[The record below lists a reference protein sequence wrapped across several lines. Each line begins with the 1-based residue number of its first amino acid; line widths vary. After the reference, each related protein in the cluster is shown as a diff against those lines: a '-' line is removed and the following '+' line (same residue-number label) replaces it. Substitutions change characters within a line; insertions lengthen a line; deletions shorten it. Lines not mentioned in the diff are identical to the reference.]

1 MASPFVYEAPVRRA
15 DLIDREDEA
24 ALLLDRLLDSRNSRL
39 EAPRRYGKTSLLLKV
54 LDDCGDAGVV
64 PVYVNFLGVLTTAD
78 IADRIERAYR
88 EQLDS
93 PLRRWFTGLARTLR
107 PTLKAGGPLPV
118 GAELT
123 LSPADGGLLDRL
135 SVPRRLL
142 EKHGKRCAIVFDEFQ
157 DVLRAGEQVDAV
169 IRSELER
176 QGDAAAYVFS
186 GSHPGMMRELFGDRR
201 RAFFAQAGLVELGPL
216 DEGDLAEHVGARFA
230 AQRRD
235 AGEAL
240 DALLDLCG
248 GHPQRAMLLA
258 HHLFER
264 TPPAGTAD
272 SDTWSAALLDA
283 VREVDGEIHAAWRSL
298 TATQQRLV
306 STIADGTVGLASRE
320 ALARYGLA
328 KSGAHRQ
335 ALERLEGD
343 GHLVRSTATAS
354 GWQIVDPL
362 FALWLRSGRAWP
374 IGS

>member
-1 MASPFVYEAPVRRA
+1 MASPFVYEEPVGRA
-15 DLIDREDEA
+15 DLIDREREA
-24 ALLLDRLLDSRNSRL
+24 ALLLDRLLDGRNSRL

-54 LDDCGDAGVV
+54 LDDCGDAGIV

-78 IADRIERAYR
+78 IAERIERAYR

-123 LSPADGGLLDRL
+123 LSTADGGLLDRL

-157 DVLRAGEQVDAV
+157 DVLRAGQQVDAV

-272 SDTWSAALLDA
+272 SDTWAAALLDA
-283 VREVDGEIHAAWRSL
+283 VHEVDGEIQAAWRAL
-298 TATQQRLV
+298 GATQQRLV

-328 KSGAHRQ
+328 KSGAHRR
-335 ALERLEGD
+335 ALERLEGE
-343 GHLVRSTATAS
+343 GHLVRSAATAS

-362 FALWLRSGRAWP
+362 FALWLRSGRAWQ
-374 IGS
+374 I